1 MDKFNGVILDCV
13 VPLRKECMM
22 LKLVK
27 GEEHQT
33 TQMSSQQVVRCNKW
47 YINVHTHS
55 HVTLLLQLNFAW
67 RLIVRK
73 RVLNKKKIGCD
84 KVEIDCF
91 LLKEII
97 AKVNEIESQKQ
108 LMAMDNI
115 F

>member
-1 MDKFNGVILDCV
+1 
-13 VPLRKECMM
+13 
-22 LKLVK
+22 
-27 GEEHQT
+27 
-33 TQMSSQQVVRCNKW
+33 
-47 YINVHTHS
+47 
-55 HVTLLLQLNFAW
+55 
-67 RLIVRK
+67 
-73 RVLNKKKIGCD
+73 VLNKKKIGCD